1 MGARESLVD
10 CQPRKSGINDSA
22 KFEGAR
28 GGGGGERGN
37 QGFGKFGGGGGGGQN
52 ICLENAGLSF
62 LHR

>member
-28 GGGGGERGN
+28 GGGGDK
-37 QGFGKFGGGGGGGQN
+37 QGALIMAMLKW
-52 ICLENAGLSF
+52 
-62 LHR
+62 

>member
-28 GGGGGERGN
+28 GGGDK
-37 QGFGKFGGGGGGGQN
+37 QGALIMAMLKW
-52 ICLENAGLSF
+52 
-62 LHR
+62 

>member
-22 KFEGAR
+22 KFEGAGGDR
-28 GGGGGERGN
+28 GQTRCTNYGYVKMVI
-37 QGFGKFGGGGGGGQN
+37 FFA
-52 ICLENAGLSF
+52 NAGLSF